1 MIEISEGKV
10 SKMSEYA
17 EKMLKYGG
25 MLMECIYAMEEEA
38 GMGHRGGSYGD
49 RYNERSMMGGRYNMR
64 SEYYGER
71 DGMKYRDEEDWD
83 ENEMMGQ
90 RRGRGRRRD
99 SMGRYI

>member
-1 MIEISEGKV
+1 MNYMIEISEGKV

-25 MLMECIYAMEEEA
+25 KLMQLISEMEEET

-71 DGMKYRDEEDWD
+71 DEEDWD
-83 ENEMMGQ
+83 EDEMISQ

-99 SMGRYI
+99 SRGRYM

>member
-25 MLMECIYAMEEEA
+25 MLMECIYAMEEDA
-38 GMGHRGGSYGD
+38 GMGHRGGSYSD
-49 RYNERSMMGGRYNMR
+49 HYNERSMSGRYNMR

-71 DGMKYRDEEDWD
+71 DGMGYRDEEDWD
-83 ENEMMGQ
+83 EDEMMGQ

-99 SMGRYI
+99 SRGRYM